1 MQVALPPNF
10 GRAVDLS
17 SLGKPKVETTGPAFG
32 VEVTASN
39 LTETF
44 LTLSLT
50 KPVVI
55 ICWSLRSADS
65 LEMVN
70 TLGKLEQSDQ
80 GAWLLG
86 RVDIDAQPE
95 VAKALQVRSVPFALA
110 LIGEQMVPLFEAK
123 YTESQVRLVI
133 DKVLTLAAEQGV
145 GSAPIDS
152 VEPEEDEAMSAL
164 EAGNFALAETAY
176 NKLLARKPNDSL
188 AKLGLAQ
195 TQLLM
200 RTENLDPIVIREM
213 AASAPDDIALQ
224 LQAADLEIVSGSVE
238 LAFTRL
244 LALIRGNTGD
254 ARTQAKDHLIALFQL
269 IDAADPRVVAA
280 RSALANALF

>member
-1 MQVALPPNF
+1 MALPPNF
-10 GRAVDLS
+10 SRAVDLS
-17 SLGKPKVETTGPAFG
+17 SLGKPKTETTGPAFG

-55 ICWSLRSADS
+55 ICWSPRSADS

-70 TLGKLEQSDQ
+70 TLGKLEQGDQ
-80 GAWLLG
+80 GSWLLG

-145 GSAPIDS
+145 GSAPIDK
-152 VEPEEDEAMSAL
+152 VEPEEDEAMNAL
-164 EAGNFALAETAY
+164 EAGNFALAEAAY
-176 NKLLARKPNDSL
+176 KKLLTRKPNDSL

-195 TQLLM
+195 TQLLI
-200 RTENLDPIVIREM
+200 RTENLDPIKIRER
-213 AASAPDDIALQ
+213 AANVPDDIALQ
-224 LQAADLEIVSGSVE
+224 LQAADLEIVTGSVE
-238 LAFTRL
+238 LAFARL

-254 ARTQAKDHLIALFQL
+254 GRTQAKDHLIALFQL
-269 IDAADPRVVAA
+269 IDAADPRVIAA
-280 RSALANALF
+280 RTALANALF

>member
-1 MQVALPPNF
+1 MALPPNF

-55 ICWSLRSADS
+55 ICWSPRSADS

-70 TLGKLEQSDQ
+70 TLGKLEKDDQ
-80 GAWLLG
+80 GSWLLG
-86 RVDIDAQPE
+86 RVDIDTQPE

-145 GSAPIDS
+145 GTTPIDK

-176 NKLLARKPNDSL
+176 KKLLARKPNDSL

-200 RTENLDPIVIREM
+200 RTENLDPIVIREK

-224 LQAADLEIVSGSVE
+224 LQAADLEIVTGSVE
-238 LAFTRL
+238 LAFARL

-254 ARTQAKDHLIALFQL
+254 TRTQAKDHLIALFQL

>member
-1 MQVALPPNF
+1 MALPPNF

-17 SLGKPKVETTGPAFG
+17 SLGKPKAQTTGPAFG

-55 ICWSLRSADS
+55 ICWSPRSADS

-70 TLGKLEQSDQ
+70 TLGKLEQGDQ
-80 GAWLLG
+80 GSWLLG
-86 RVDIDAQPE
+86 RVDVDAQPE
-95 VAKALQVRSVPFALA
+95 VAKALQVRALPFALA

-145 GSAPIDS
+145 GSAPIDK

-176 NKLLARKPNDSL
+176 KKLLARKPNDSL

-195 TQLLM
+195 TQLLI
-200 RTENLDPIVIREM
+200 RTENLDPIKVRER
-213 AASAPDDIALQ
+213 AANVPDDIALQ
-224 LQAADLEIVSGSVE
+224 LQAADLEIVAGSVE
-238 LAFTRL
+238 LAFARL

-269 IDAADPRVVAA
+269 IDAADSRVVAA